1 MRSKRFNDLRTD
13 QEVLQMKNTYLAP
26 VVSVTRFNTED
37 VITLSNYGVI
47 FDFESGRKD
56 AVSIVMD
63 PADGFDMGM

>member
-1 MRSKRFNDLRTD
+1 
-13 QEVLQMKNTYLAP
+13 MKNTYLAP
-26 VVSVTRFNTED
+26 VASVTRFNTED